1 MMLKSNGGN
10 SEDKPGSASK
20 SRTASAPSR
29 RASYV
34 EEDDGDDGWALS
46 EVEDEENDQDDDGDD
61 RGSTGRADGDGRWGV
76 MEGGK
81 KYRAREDE
89 TCQRIA
95 HNLGIDINELVA
107 VNRAK

>member
-1 MMLKSNGGN
+1 L
-10 SEDKPGSASK
+10 ASK
-20 SRTASAPSR
+20 RTAYAE
-29 RASYV
+29 
-34 EEDDGDDGWALS
+34 EEDDVDAWDITEG
-46 EVEDEENDQDDDGDD
+46 EEEEIDQDDDGDD
-61 RGSTGRADGDGRWGV
+61 RAGSGRGDGDGRWGV

-95 HNLGIDINELVA
+95 HNLGIDINDLVA